1 MNPKQYGVERRDF
14 LKYLSALS
22 TVPLLGQQVE
32 GRVLQ
37 QPKFKENPFSLG
49 VASGD
54 PSPTGFVLWT
64 RLAPDPLHD
73 GGMPADFVNVRWQVA
88 EDEQMTKV
96 VKKGTAIAT
105 PQLGHS
111 VHVEVE
117 GLEPDRWYFFQFK
130 AGTEISPV
138 GRSRTTPKFGTMP
151 DQMRFAYTSCQHIEY
166 GYFNG
171 YDHMIKEDLDLVVHL
186 GDYIYEYAG
195 RKDKER
201 AHLGGEI
208 ESLDDYRN
216 RYAQYRLEAG
226 LQEAHRLFP
235 WLVTW
240 DDHEFDNNYSNL
252 VSEQDGI
259 SPEEFLYRRIN
270 AYQAYYEVMPLRK
283 ATMPRG
289 PNMKLYRKVQ
299 YGRLANFY
307 VLDTRQYR
315 TDQPNDDGNKD
326 LVGKVF
332 DSQATMLGEKQEG
345 WLMSNLLHT
354 KATWNV
360 LAQQVMMARVNRGE
374 GENRMFSMDQWPGY
388 DVSRTRLLRFFNDR
402 KVPNPVVLTGDIHTN
417 WVNDLRVNF
426 DDPKSPVVGTEFVGT
441 SMTSGGN
448 GGNRIEQFER
458 AAANNDFVKWYNAER
473 GYVSCTLTPDEWKTD
488 FRVTPIVDKPGSE
501 LITRASY
508 IVEAGQAGAHP
519 A

>member
-1 MNPKQYGVERRDF
+1 
-14 LKYLSALS
+14 
-22 TVPLLGQQVE
+22 
-32 GRVLQ
+32 
-37 QPKFKENPFSLG
+37 
-49 VASGD
+49 
-54 PSPTGFVLWT
+54 
-64 RLAPDPLHD
+64 
-73 GGMPADFVNVRWQVA
+73 
-88 EDEQMTKV
+88 
-96 VKKGTAIAT
+96 
-105 PQLGHS
+105 
-111 VHVEVE
+111 
-117 GLEPDRWYFFQFK
+117 
-130 AGTEISPV
+130 
-138 GRSRTTPKFGTMP
+138 
-151 DQMRFAYTSCQHIEY
+151 
-166 GYFNG
+166 
-171 YDHMIKEDLDLVVHL
+171 
-186 GDYIYEYAG
+186 
-195 RKDKER
+195 
-201 AHLGGEI
+201 
-208 ESLDDYRN
+208 
-216 RYAQYRLEAG
+216 
-226 LQEAHRLFP
+226 
-235 WLVTW
+235 
-240 DDHEFDNNYSNL
+240 L

-448 GGNRIEQFER
+448 GGTRIEQFER